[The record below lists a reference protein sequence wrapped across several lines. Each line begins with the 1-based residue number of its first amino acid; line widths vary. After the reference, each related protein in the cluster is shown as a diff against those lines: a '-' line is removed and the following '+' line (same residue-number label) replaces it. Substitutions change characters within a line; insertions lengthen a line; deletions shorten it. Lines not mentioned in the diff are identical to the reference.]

1 MSKIINLRTDYEI
14 LDSEFEDICKPF
26 DDALDNWFEEHK
38 YLIDEFVAFYIAK
51 GIEYDALWSGAFS
64 GLLNASVE
72 TLSEYFN
79 DKNINRERL
88 NKLLLNKYNLKLVQE
103 KPMVFESI
111 K

>member
-1 MSKIINLRTDYEI
+1 MNEVINLRTDFEI
-14 LDSEFEDICKPF
+14 LDDEFDEIAKPF
-26 DDALDNWFEEHK
+26 DDELDLWFENHK

-51 GIEYDALWSGAFS
+51 GIEHNAIWSGAFS

-79 DKNINRERL
+79 DKNVNRDQI
-88 NKLLLNKYNLKLVQE
+88 NKLLLNKYNLKLIQE
-103 KPMVFESI
+103 KPMVFERI